1 MTSMRRYVLTYED
14 SAPVVFN
21 WARYIW
27 HVVIKKDTVYPNV
40 TKAIF
45 KLIRSSD
52 AIAIDVGANV
62 GVVTRYFSRYY
73 VVNHAIKPLPYLS
86 LLHS

>member
-1 MTSMRRYVLTYED
+1 MTCED

-27 HVVIKKDTVYPNV
+27 HVVIKKDTVYPSV
-40 TKAIF
+40 TKAFF
-45 KLIRSSD
+45 KMIRSAD
-52 AIAIDVGANV
+52 AIVIDVGANV
-62 GVVTRYFSRYY
+62 GDVTRYFSRYY
-73 VVNHAIKPLPYLS
+73 VVNQAIKPLPYLS